1 MCRRMDRFAS
11 FDGVEIAF
19 LRQGNGPPVLLHHGF
34 GADHHAN
41 WVAPGVFD
49 ALVAA
54 GREVVALDARGH
66 GVSAKPHE
74 PEAYADNA
82 MARDVSAL
90 LDHLGFE
97 SVDIVGY
104 SMGSIVSSIVVPN
117 EPRARSLVLGGV
129 GGHLVKGRVP
139 IDRKAVAGALLAN
152 DPHTVDNAAARGFR
166 QYIDSTGADRLA
178 LAAMQQA
185 RNVERIPDLATIT
198 VPTLVLVGEG
208 DVLVGRP
215 EKLAAAIPGARLCI
229 VPGDHLT
236 APFSPE
242 FTAAL
247 LDFLASQQ

>member
-1 MCRRMDRFAS
+1 MERFAS
-11 FDGVEIAF
+11 YDGVQIAY
-19 LRQGNGPPVLLHHGF
+19 LRRGEGPPILLHHGF

-41 WVAPGVFD
+41 WVAPGVVE

-54 GREVVALDARGH
+54 GRDVVALDARGH
-66 GVSAKPHE
+66 GVSGKPHE

-82 MARDVSAL
+82 MARDVKAL
-90 LDHLGFE
+90 LDHLDFE

-104 SMGSIVSSIVVPN
+104 SMGSIVSSIVVPS

-139 IDRKAVAGALLAN
+139 IDRKAVAGALLAD
-152 DPHTVDNAAARGFR
+152 DPNAVDNPVARGFR
-166 QYIDSTGADRLA
+166 QFVDSTGADRLA

-185 RNVERIPDLATIT
+185 HDVERIPDLATIT

-215 EKLAAAIPGARLCI
+215 EKLAAAIPGARSCI

-247 LDFLASQQ
+247 LDFLSS